1 MELCLSSFVY
11 NASMLAKT
19 TKLLAIRIPEAEKR
33 RIKSLAASRG
43 LSLQEAI
50 RQAIELW
57 AAQPQTEDEAPSE
70 SLPGASSG
78 TGLPDHKR

>member
-1 MELCLSSFVY
+1 MY
-11 NASMLAKT
+11 NASMLAKS
-19 TKLLAIRIPEAEKR
+19 TKLLAVRLPEAEKR

-57 AAQPQTEDEAPSE
+57 ASQPQPEEAPFE
-70 SLPGASSG
+70 PLPGAAGSI
-78 TGLPDHKR
+78 LPNPKR

>member
-1 MELCLSSFVY
+1 
-11 NASMLAKT
+11 MLGKK
-19 TKLLAIRIPEAEKR
+19 TKLLGVRLPEAEKR

-57 AAQPQTEDEAPSE
+57 ASQPQPEDELPFE
-70 SLPGASSG
+70 PLPGPADR
-78 TGLPDHKR
+78 TRV

>member
-1 MELCLSSFVY
+1 MELCLTSFAY
-11 NASMLAKT
+11 NTSMLAKK
-19 TKLLAIRIPEAEKR
+19 TKLLAVRLPEADKR

-57 AAQPQTEDEAPSE
+57 VSQPQPEEPAFEP
-70 SLPGASSG
+70 LPGSVGG
-78 TGLPDHKR
+78 TRV